1 MHDAEMQAV
10 WLNFEELKLSDDE
23 LKKEQ
28 VLIGLVIWC
37 QLYLVTNEGLVFLS
51 TDKLS
56 QLLKCNVQVAM
67 SKCSFCTQFWQLVY
81 IPGEKTLLGDP
92 SPQNLFKSSCRSQGL
107 YRVFFHWYPPKK

>member
-56 QLLKCNVQVAM
+56 QLLKCNVQVVM
-67 SKCSFCTQFWQLVY
+67 SKCSFCTHFWQLVF
-81 IPGEKTLLGDP
+81 I
-92 SPQNLFKSSCRSQGL
+92 SS
-107 YRVFFHWYPPKK
+107 